1 MCDLPSV
8 RIASLTLL
16 HPLPRQ
22 TGRSGHLNVHPGPGQ
37 SGKVQT
43 ARKVCIYPA
52 PEHSVHGTS
61 CKPQDPLP
69 VFLPSPAGKKWAFR
83 SAKHQKPPGIQAPL
97 LWTGQTLS
105 SRGHNPNCS
114 GLPQLPQLSKPM
126 SFLLG
131 KLPSVKSSRKM
142 NLILIFLL
150 ESMHRQ

>member
-1 MCDLPSV
+1 MF
-8 RIASLTLL
+8 TLAQANQVKS
-16 HPLPRQ
+16 RQ
-22 TGRSGHLNVHPGPGQ
+22 QGRSAFTQPQ
-37 SGKVQT
+37 STLSMALLASPKIPSQSSS
-43 ARKVCIYPA
+43 
-52 PEHSVHGTS
+52 H
-61 CKPQDPLP
+61 
-69 VFLPSPAGKKWAFR
+69 PSPAGKKWAFR

-114 GLPQLPQLSKPM
+114 GLLQLPQLSKPM

-150 ESMHRQ
+150 ESMHRQLYTHTHTHTHRDKVLF